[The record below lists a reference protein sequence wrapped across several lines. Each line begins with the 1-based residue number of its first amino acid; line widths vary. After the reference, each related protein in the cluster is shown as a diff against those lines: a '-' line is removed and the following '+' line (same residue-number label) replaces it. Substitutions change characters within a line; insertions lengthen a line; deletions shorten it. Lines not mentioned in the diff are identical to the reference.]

1 MDDRIARI
9 EVMLDEA
16 GPDAV
21 ELVKELL
28 DLYGEGLARVMAVL
42 EEEQAARLAADE
54 SVAPLLLLHD
64 LHPVDVRARVE
75 AAIGGSAEVL
85 AVEDDLV
92 RLRVRPAGCRSS
104 SEAATSA
111 LREAVRAAAPEIEH
125 VDIEVERGET
135 PLIPVESLAVRS
147 GPRAP

>member
-9 EVMLDEA
+9 EVMLDGA

-28 DLYGEGLARVMAVL
+28 GLYGEGLARVMAIL
-42 EEEQAARLAADE
+42 EDEQAARLAADE

-64 LHPVDVRARVE
+64 LHPLDVRARVE
-75 AAIGGSAEVL
+75 AAISGSAELL

-104 SEAATSA
+104 ATAASA

-125 VDIEVERGET
+125 VDIEVEREET
-135 PLIPVESLAVRS
+135 PLIPVESLAARS
-147 GPRAP
+147 GPRTP

>member
-28 DLYGEGLARVMAVL
+28 DLYGEGLASVMAVL
-42 EEEQAARLAADE
+42 DAEQAARLAADTA
-54 SVAPLLLLHD
+54 VAPLLLLHD
-64 LHPVDVRARVE
+64 LHPLDVRARVE
-75 AAIGGSAEVL
+75 AAVGGAAELL

-92 RLRVRPAGCRSS
+92 RLRVRPGGCRSS
-104 SEAATSA
+104 AEAATSA

-125 VDIEVERGET
+125 VDIEVERDAT
-135 PLIPVESLAVRS
+135 PLIPVESLAVRT